1 MFLYFLFYNQT
12 IFFIDFSVLVF
23 YIFFFYKI
31 EVDILVSLAI
41 LVFKEKYKLSIN

>member
-23 YIFFFYKI
+23 YIFFYKI

>member
-12 IFFIDFSVLVF
+12 IFFYRFFCFGFL
-23 YIFFFYKI
+23 YFFYKI